1 MKTVLYIAS
10 LFIIAGFPFL
20 QGYPQNSR
28 SMGNSDDT
36 TRINKLNSVAGK
48 FLKQSQYDSC
58 LMLASQALAIAES
71 LISSRTVIN
80 NPAYLK
86 ECKYHKIKSLIII
99 AECVSFSDPVKARD
113 TLQTALKLVKE
124 TGNRN
129 QEAAIYAGIGEI
141 YSMLAHDQPG
151 LVNNLRSLAILRET
165 GNKKGLA
172 WQLTNVGLNH
182 RNMGNYGDA
191 MEYFMESL
199 KVSREI
205 SDSLTMIEALLA
217 IGFTYAYV
225 EKWND
230 ALHYQKQAMKIYQ
243 QLKDSLGIA
252 RIYNDM
258 GFTNMKAGNL
268 DIALKQHQAALSIRL
283 KSPEYYYTFASY
295 LYIGNI
301 YEKLNR
307 LPEAIANYEAGLR
320 YIKFSKYF
328 VSGIDAHLNLGIVY
342 LKSSDYQK
350 AMKAFNSALELSLK
364 IKDGTSE
371 AQAYLYIAKVCLA
384 QGEPLRAL
392 SWLRKA
398 EKAAP
403 ESAIV
408 FLGDTYQSIAETYF
422 KLGDYKN
429 AYINL
434 KKYDGVK
441 DSIIVAENLE
451 KITTLSNRL
460 EFENKQALESK
471 NHEKI
476 LAINQAQIKR
486 EKITRNFSLFGMFV
500 AFVLAVIVFVRFI
513 EKKRLNSRLNETL
526 SDLKST
532 QAQLIQSEKMAS
544 LGELTAG
551 IAHEIQNPLNFVT
564 NFSEVSQEL
573 VKEMND
579 ELAIGNWQLAK
590 EISEDIEQNLGKI
603 NHHGRRADAIVKG
616 MLQHSRSSNGVKEP
630 TDINALCDEY
640 LRLAYH
646 GLRAK
651 DKSFNASMKTDFD
664 ETIGKIEIIP
674 QDIGRVIL
682 NLITNAFYA
691 VVEKR
696 EQAPPP
702 FKGEIESRHIQYEPT
717 VAVSTKLVI
726 SPPTVGGPRG
736 VQITVS
742 DNGNGIPPKV
752 LDKIFQPFFT
762 TKPTGEGTGLGLSLS
777 YDIVKAHGGEIKV
790 KTKENEGTEFTIAL
804 PM

>member
-1 MKTVLYIAS
+1 MKAG
-10 LFIIAGFPFL
+10 LFIALLIITAGFPFL
-20 QGYPQNSR
+20 QGYPQNTR
-28 SMGNSDDT
+28 PMGNNDDT
-36 TRINKLNSVAGK
+36 TRINKLNSLAGN

-58 LMLASQALAIAES
+58 LKYASQAMAIAES
-71 LISSRTVIN
+71 LLRSKSVIN
-80 NPAYLK
+80 NPTYLK
-86 ECKYHKIKSLIII
+86 QCKYFKIKSLIFI
-99 AECVSFSDPVKARD
+99 AECVSFSNPLKATD
-113 TLQTALKLVKE
+113 TLQSALKLVKE
-124 TGNRN
+124 TGNKN
-129 QEAAIYAGIGEI
+129 QEAEIYAGIGEI
-141 YSMLAHDQPG
+141 YTMLAQDQPA

-172 WQLTNVGLNH
+172 WQLTTVGLNH

-191 MEYFMESL
+191 MEYFLESL

-205 SDSLTMIEALLA
+205 NDSLTIIEALLA
-217 IGFTYAYV
+217 IGFTYGYV

-230 ALHYQKQAMKIYQ
+230 ALDYQQQALKIYQ
-243 QLKDSLGIA
+243 HMNDSLGIA

-258 GFTNMKAGNL
+258 GVTNMRAGNL
-268 DIALKQHQAALSIRL
+268 GVALKQHQAALAIRL
-283 KSPEYYYTFASY
+283 KSPEHYYTFASY

-307 LPEAIANYEAGLR
+307 LPEAIAHYEAGLR
-320 YIKFSKYF
+320 YIKFSKYL

-342 LKSSDYQK
+342 MKSSDYQK
-350 AMKAFNSALELSLK
+350 ALNAFSSVLELSLK
-364 IKDGTSE
+364 IKDRTFE
-371 AQAYLYIAKVCLA
+371 AQAYLYIAKVWLA
-384 QGEPLRAL
+384 RGEPLRAL
-392 SWLRKA
+392 TWLRKA

-460 EFENKQALESK
+460 EFENRQTLESENYKK
-471 NHEKI
+471 N

-500 AFVLAVIVFVRFI
+500 AFILAVIAFIRFI
-513 EKKRLNSRLNETL
+513 EKKKLNSRLNETL

-551 IAHEIQNPLNFVT
+551 IAHEIQNPLNFVN
-564 NFSEVSQEL
+564 NFSEVNIEL
-573 VKEMND
+573 MKELND
-579 ELAIGNWQLAK
+579 ELVSLFNNESNWQLAK
-590 EISEDIEQNLGKI
+590 EISADIEQNLERINQHGK
-603 NHHGRRADAIVKG
+603 RADAIVKG
-616 MLQHSRSSNGVKEP
+616 MLQHSRSSSSVAEP
-630 TDINALCDEY
+630 TDINALADEY

-651 DKSFNASMKTDFD
+651 DKDFNATIKTDFD
-664 ETIGKIEIIP
+664 VTIGKINIVP

-682 NLITNAFYA
+682 NLITNAFYT
-691 VVEKR
+691 VNEK
-696 EQAPPP
+696 EKQG
-702 FKGEIESRHIQYEPT
+702 FINYEPT
-717 VAVSTKLVI
+717 VSVSTSIDRDTIEVKVA
-726 SPPTVGGPRG
+726 
-736 VQITVS
+736 
-742 DNGNGIPPKV
+742 DNGNGIPQKV
-752 LDKIFQPFFT
+752 QDKIFQPFFT
-762 TKPTGEGTGLGLSLS
+762 TKPAGQGTGLGLSLA

-790 KTKENEGTEFTIAL
+790 NTKENEGTEFTLSL
-804 PM
+804 PI